1 MRSTGEGAL
10 FEAIMSTTQSPV
22 QSDALQDPARIRADL
37 ITAIV
42 LIGLGVVVAYLSWT
56 MDRLEVRRIHPST
69 IPGLV
74 PFVLGLALTLCGTLL
89 AVRSFRLDGKGGGA
103 ALMALLVS
111 WQSVRVLAVL
121 ALALVYTLGLVGRMP
136 FWLASALFI
145 FSFITLFETVLADRP
160 GSLPRT
166 LVWAL
171 IVALGAGLGIHYVFG
186 QIFLVRLP

>member
-1 MRSTGEGAL
+1 MTSQTPNDIA
-10 FEAIMSTTQSPV
+10 A
-22 QSDALQDPARIRADL
+22 SDGNDPARIRADL

-42 LIGLGVVVAYLSWT
+42 LIALGLVVAYFSWT

-74 PFVLGLALTLCGTLL
+74 PFILGLALTICGGLL
-89 AVRSFRLDGKGGGA
+89 AVRSARLDIRGGGA
-103 ALMALLVS
+103 ALLRVLVS
-111 WQSVRVLAVL
+111 WQAVRVLTVL
-121 ALALVYTLGLVGRMP
+121 GLALVYTLGLIGRMP

-160 GSLPRT
+160 GALPRT

-171 IVALGAGLGIHYVFG
+171 VVALGAGWGIHYLFG

>member
-1 MRSTGEGAL
+1 MTT
-10 FEAIMSTTQSPV
+10 EAPSPIPV
-22 QSDALQDPARIRADL
+22 DETRDPARIRADL

-42 LIGLGVVVAYLSWT
+42 LVALGLVITYFSWT

-74 PFVLGLALTLCGTLL
+74 PLILGVALTLCGALL
-89 AVRSFRLDGKGGGA
+89 GWRAWKLDVPGSGA
-103 ALMALLVS
+103 ALARLFVS
-111 WQSVRVLAVL
+111 WTAVRVLVVL
-121 ALALVYTLGLVGRMP
+121 GLALVYTLGLVGRMP

-145 FSFITLFETVLADRP
+145 FSFIVLFETVLADHP

-166 LVWAL
+166 LVWGA

-186 QIFLVRLP
+186 EIFLVRLP

>member
-1 MRSTGEGAL
+1 M
-10 FEAIMSTTQSPV
+10 TTEPTASAD
-22 QSDALQDPARIRADL
+22 DAARIRADL

-42 LIGLGVVVAYLSWT
+42 LVALGLVVTYFSWT

-74 PFVLGLALTLCGTLL
+74 PIILGVALTLCGGLL
-89 AVRSFRLDGKGGGA
+89 AFRSARLDTRHAGA
-103 ALMALLVS
+103 ALVRVLVS

-121 ALALVYTLGLVGRMP
+121 GMALVYTLGLVGRMP

-145 FSFITLFETVLADRP
+145 FTFITLFETVLADRP
-160 GSLPRT
+160 KSLPWT
-166 LVWAL
+166 LFWAL
-171 IVALGAGLGIHYVFG
+171 VVALGAGLGIHYVFG